1 MVAIVRQA
9 DANFKKMGLKTQV
22 KFFRGNELNISKL
35 DKTDAV
41 AVIGAQKDVVNT
53 IKKMDKQFGGSINS
67 FGGDQNPEA
76 SQAPGKIIAIDA

>member
-41 AVIGAQKDVVNT
+41 AVIGA
-53 IKKMDKQFGGSINS
+53 
-67 FGGDQNPEA
+67 
-76 SQAPGKIIAIDA
+76 